1 MTSPQGPSDTPPF
14 PLLIAGGSTRAAA
27 FSALRAGFRPYCFDH
42 YGDADLHAVAEA
54 HVVAD
59 YPQGLIGALE
69 THPELPL
76 MYAGALENAGNVLD
90 FLEMGRPFL
99 GNPRDVVRNVRDP
112 ELVAET
118 FREFSLP
125 LLEVHSMH
133 DAPPRDGEWV
143 VKPLA
148 GAGGRGIA
156 VWDADAPIPDEP
168 HYFQQRARGP
178 SYSAVF
184 IAPADQRDVRF
195 VGITRQLIGDVRL
208 GASPFAWCGSLG
220 PETLNVE
227 IEQLVRRIGN
237 ILSWRLGLA
246 GLFGLDF
253 IVDAGGVPRLTEVNP
268 RYTGSVEVLEHTL
281 RLALVRDHCAVFGA
295 EVPQQVS
302 VSPGVS
308 ALGKFIL
315 YATKDWRAPD
325 PADWLLPDEWMHAD
339 MWQHVPRVADIPMAG
354 TLLHAGQP
362 ICSLFVPAE
371 SPSECLE
378 KLPEYLGSV
387 RSRLGL
393 PAIRGM

>member
-1 MTSPQGPSDTPPF
+1 MTSPQGLSSYTPPG
-14 PLLIAGGSTRAAA
+14 LVIAGGSTRSAA

-42 YGDADLHAVAEA
+42 FGDADLRAVAEVHA
-54 HVVAD
+54 VED
-59 YPQGLIGALE
+59 YPHGLIAAVE
-69 THPELPL
+69 AHPELPI
-76 MYAGALENAGNVLD
+76 MYVGALENAGNVLD

-125 LLEVHSMH
+125 RLEVRSMH
-133 DAPPRDGEWV
+133 DAPPRDGQWL

-156 VWDADAPIPDEP
+156 VWTEDTTPPDEP
-168 HYFQQRARGP
+168 HYFQERATGP

-184 IAPADQRDVRF
+184 VAPADQRDVRF
-195 VGITRQLIGDVRL
+195 VGITRQVVGDARL
-208 GASPFAWCGSLG
+208 GAGPFTWCGSLG

-246 GLFGLDF
+246 GLFGFDF
-253 IVDAGGVPRLTEVNP
+253 VVDAQGVPRLTEVNP

-281 RLALVRDHCAVFGA
+281 HLALLRDHCAVFGTDLPEFA
-295 EVPQQVS
+295 TRP
-302 VSPGVS
+302 PGVP
-308 ALGKFIL
+308 AMGKFIL
-315 YATKDWRAPD
+315 YSSRDWTAPD
-325 PADWLLPDEWMHAD
+325 PADWLLPDEWIHAD
-339 MWQHVPRVADIPMAG
+339 MWQHVPRIADIPPAG
-354 TLLHAGQP
+354 TRIGPGQP
-362 ICSLFVPAE
+362 ICSLFVTAD

-378 KLPEYLGSV
+378 GLPAFLDSVLG
-387 RSRLGL
+387 RLGL
-393 PAIRGM
+393 SGKGAG